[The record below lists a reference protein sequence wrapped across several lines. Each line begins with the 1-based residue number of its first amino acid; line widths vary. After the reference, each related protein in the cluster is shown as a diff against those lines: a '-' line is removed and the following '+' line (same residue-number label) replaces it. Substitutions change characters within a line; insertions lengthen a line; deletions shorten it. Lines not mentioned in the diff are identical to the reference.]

1 MQVQALSPT
10 MNAVNGRLLIFSGNV
25 VSLMAAQSF
34 VPPGAAADTAEN
46 LQFASQIAWTL
57 MPWCLQCPEQKD
69 FTCATSLDVGVL
81 IFTSSPSIAPTHPS
95 MTPWELILLKPA
107 AAFATSTGVSGNLK
121 LKASH

>member
-46 LQFASQIAWTL
+46 LQFASQIAFLSRRPQNCGQPSTIGHRN
-57 MPWCLQCPEQKD
+57 M
-69 FTCATSLDVGVL
+69 SLVHVQ
-81 IFTSSPSIAPTHPS
+81 SSVTQD
-95 MTPWELILLKPA
+95 KG
-107 AAFATSTGVSGNLK
+107 FFFSGTNNK
-121 LKASH
+121 